1 MISAL
6 VRTARDRLTIRHVL
20 GYVAAVAIVYGISQN
35 ASLVLGIATAFVITE
50 AMAVVREAPGID
62 GRWAGVGIGLF
73 ITGISLVWFAYEYV
87 VPASDGLLWFPALT
101 AGVGVWFLLDAR
113 RDFVEDRRRDGTQP
127 ADDMTSSE
135 AMLVMS
141 HAHLV
146 STELESGPK
155 TVPELA
161 AACDLTES
169 RVREVI
175 DVVGDDGTIY
185 PLEESAADDATR
197 YALDESKVGA
207 GAFVRSIV
215 GPAARRLVRPFRG

>member
-6 VRTARDRLTIRHVL
+6 VRTARDRLTKRHVL
-20 GYVAAVAIVYGISQN
+20 GYVAAVAIVYGLSQN
-35 ASLVLGIATAFVITE
+35 GSLVLGIATAFVVTE
-50 AMAVVREAPGID
+50 AMALVRETPGID
-62 GRWAGVGIGLF
+62 GRWAGVGIGVF
-73 ITGISLVWFAYEYV
+73 VTGLSLVWFAYEYA
-87 VPASDGLLWFPALT
+87 VPASDGPLWFPALT
-101 AGVGVWFLLDAR
+101 AGVGVWFLLDTR
-113 RDFVEDRRRDGTQP
+113 RDFVEGRRRDGTQP
-127 ADDMTSSE
+127 VDDMTSSE
-135 AMLVMS
+135 AMLVMN

-185 PLEESAADDATR
+185 PLEESAGDDATR
-197 YALDESKVGA
+197 HALDESKVGA
-207 GAFVRSIV
+207 VAFVRSIV
-215 GPAARRLVRPFRG
+215 GPVARRLIRPLRG

>member
-1 MISAL
+1 MLDAL
-6 VRTARDRLTIRHVL
+6 VRTARERLTIRHVL

-35 ASLVLGIATAFVITE
+35 GSLVLGIATAFVITE

-62 GRWAGVGIGLF
+62 GRWAGVGIGVF
-73 ITGISLVWFAYEYV
+73 VTGLSLVWFAYEYA
-87 VPASDGLLWFPALT
+87 VPASDGPLWFPALT
-101 AGVGVWFLLDAR
+101 AGVGVWFMLDAR
-113 RDFVEDRRRDGTQP
+113 RDFIEGRRRDGAQP

-135 AMLVMS
+135 AMIVMN

-155 TVPELA
+155 TIPELA

-175 DVVGDDGTIY
+175 DVVGDNETIY
-185 PLEESAADDATR
+185 PVDDQSADGATR
-197 YALDESKVGA
+197 YALDESKMGTV
-207 GAFVRSIV
+207 AFVRSIV